1 MNSNIFANN
10 IGDLSIARDE
20 EGKVLIFSDL
30 KCCHRF
36 EKSFLAWLRANGL
49 GKVLRNDDIDV
60 PVRPLRAIAR
70 QLNGNPKHGDK
81 HKIKDWEHK
90 NDRWESLCEKTLAV
104 LKRALDNPVK
114 EYLRGVITDLDL
126 ATREIIR
133 LILQEMTNRYGGYS
147 QEKAELNF
155 HMMRTIPN
163 FTSVS
168 TTNNG
173 LQRMSELIEDRIA
186 YRVKEEEWTDKQM
199 RGFLLSKCREW
210 QELSFEVGMIDRQ
223 PDMKYTE
230 AKSAILQTV
239 NRLANSAIVE
249 SIQAREMAA
258 RVNPLYARQGTVDN
272 MGDKNL
278 QNSSEQ
284 SSADAWFGAA
294 AAMQYERSS
303 KNCYN
308 CHVPGH
314 FARDCEELWC
324 SKCRKQ
330 WTSTDQPGYH
340 LCRNCPEAPLI
351 GEKRKANTP
360 APVVRPFPP
369 WLQQPPQ
376 EDRNA
381 SVTSRGR
388 GRTSRTMRGPYGAS
402 RWPPTGTGLQRSSQF
417 QGNMIEEQEIDA
429 AQESE
434 DCILAWQAYASS
446 LEDDDGQEES

>member
-126 ATREIIR
+126 ATRENIR
-133 LILQEMTNRYGGYS
+133 LILQEITNRYGGYS

-249 SIQAREMAA
+249 SIQAGKWPHVLILYMRVKGLWTTWVTRICRILQSNHQRMLGLEQQRQCNMSAVRKIATTAMFQDTLLEIA
-258 RVNPLYARQGTVDN
+258 RNYGV
-272 MGDKNL
+272 
-278 QNSSEQ
+278 
-284 SSADAWFGAA
+284 
-294 AAMQYERSS
+294 
-303 KNCYN
+303 
-308 CHVPGH
+308 
-314 FARDCEELWC
+314 
-324 SKCRKQ
+324 
-330 WTSTDQPGYH
+330 
-340 LCRNCPEAPLI
+340 
-351 GEKRKANTP
+351 
-360 APVVRPFPP
+360 
-369 WLQQPPQ
+369 
-376 EDRNA
+376 RNA
-381 SVTSRGR
+381 GNNGR
-388 GRTSRTMRGPYGAS
+388 
-402 RWPPTGTGLQRSSQF
+402 QQINQDIIF
-417 QGNMIEEQEIDA
+417 VEIV
-429 AQESE
+429 
-434 DCILAWQAYASS
+434 LKR
-446 LEDDDGQEES
+446 L